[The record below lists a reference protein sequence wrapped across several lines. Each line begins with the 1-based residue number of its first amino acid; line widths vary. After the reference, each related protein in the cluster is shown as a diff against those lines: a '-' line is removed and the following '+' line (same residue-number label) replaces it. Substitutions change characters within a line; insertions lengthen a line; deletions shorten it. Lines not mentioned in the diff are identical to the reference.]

1 MCMTT
6 CKVTTLTRSLA
17 SPLCVQQPNLSCRMT
32 EVTAAMMRP
41 LIRNLYS
48 ERKPRYNARYAMLC
62 KVMAAMAGEHIFVP
76 EQHEHVGNMGDHLNF
91 TLRNVTPEQNAA
103 FRDTVKELGRPTK
116 AGRCEKASASGAT
129 STTRPSWV
137 PSTAT
142 TGGRTTTWR
151 SAA

>member
-1 MCMTT
+1 
-6 CKVTTLTRSLA
+6 
-17 SPLCVQQPNLSCRMT
+17 MT

-103 FRDTVKELGRPTK
+103 FRDTVKELGITLGWFTSNATK
-116 AGRCEKASASGAT
+116 REF
-129 STTRPSWV
+129 
-137 PSTAT
+137 
-142 TGGRTTTWR
+142 
-151 SAA
+151 

>member
-17 SPLCVQQPNLSCRMT
+17 SPLCFQQPNLSCRMT

-76 EQHEHVGNMGDHLNF
+76 EQHEHV
-91 TLRNVTPEQNAA
+91 
-103 FRDTVKELGRPTK
+103 
-116 AGRCEKASASGAT
+116 AGRVGVRGINGEGRGAHVVEGRAEREDARASPKRRAEPGA
-129 STTRPSWV
+129 R
-137 PSTAT
+137 AT
-142 TGGRTTTWR
+142 LLHYIMFLDP
-151 SAA
+151 